1 MVKVAITGGT
11 SGVGFEACKQ
21 LCAVAEVTG
30 VVLTSRTSAKRGQPG
45 RRGARTG
52 CRASRPCM
60 GARERARPRWAAG
73 AARSAHRVP
82 GVPPP
87 LPMGETLISHYY
99 ILNEPSFEI
108 FLSRGG
114 LSE

>member
-1 MVKVAITGGT
+1 MPLLRVLLPE
-11 SGVGFEACKQ
+11 S
-21 LCAVAEVTG
+21 AVNRPWAAGAARSAHRVPASALG
-30 VVLTSRTSAKRGQPG
+30 RT
-45 RRGARTG
+45 
-52 CRASRPCM
+52 
-60 GARERARPRWAAG
+60 RWAAG